1 MSSDAE
7 KVVALDLQIV
17 DDLLAQKPEADG
29 YAVVWPMLAKHGMD
43 LRLKVLVDAFVT
55 RDVRP
60 PEFTRQLV
68 MGCMARLIADRLS
81 PATTRKLAAFEKI
94 RELVVQGTWTNFCSD
109 VEKIVAEAERSE

>member
-1 MSSDAE
+1 MSDAE
-7 KVVALDLQIV
+7 KTVALDLQIV